1 MNTSNYPAAR
11 PLVDPSG
18 KVVFVP
24 THISYVIDGVDATNP
39 RLKGSLYI
47 GDTQIFSYNTSTK
60 KVGPLPVGLGG
71 TGKTTIADLAN
82 EVAKALGFQT
92 TGSGG
97 AVGIIPVSKG
107 GTGATTAAAALTAL
121 GAASVKRY
129 TATIPTGWTANASG
143 GFMKAVTVS
152 GVTAN
157 DCPIAGLLLSDDVA
171 TAKTQLTAAG
181 NIHRIVANA
190 NSITLYAYNSAPTTA
205 FNIQLLCVRGF

>member
-1 MNTSNYPAAR
+1 MSATNYPAAR

-24 THISYVIDGVDATNP
+24 THIQYVINGVDATNP

-47 GDTQIFSYNTSTK
+47 GNTEIFNYNATSGAIK
-60 KVGPLPVGLGG
+60 PLPVTLGG
-71 TGKTTIADLAN
+71 TGKTTMTELAN
-82 EVAKALGFQT
+82 EIAKSLGFQT

-121 GAASVKRY
+121 GAASVKRF
-129 TATIPTGWTANASG
+129 TVTIPTGWTANASG